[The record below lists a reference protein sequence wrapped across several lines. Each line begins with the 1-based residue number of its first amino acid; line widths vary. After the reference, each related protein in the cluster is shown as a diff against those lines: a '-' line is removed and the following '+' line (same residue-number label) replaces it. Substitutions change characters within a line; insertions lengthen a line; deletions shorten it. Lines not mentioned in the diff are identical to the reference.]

1 MSIKQPD
8 QMISTDSIYFSIN
21 ILRHRDSTH
30 QVGQIMMAC
39 KYIYVFFFFNIIEIT
54 QYCFT
59 FRTNMLSDKL
69 KQIREKSDLIL
80 SSSERTES
88 PTIKRTWGQ
97 LEREIKLMNER
108 IQPTQ
113 ELHAKA

>member
-1 MSIKQPD
+1 
-8 QMISTDSIYFSIN
+8 
-21 ILRHRDSTH
+21 
-30 QVGQIMMAC
+30 
-39 KYIYVFFFFNIIEIT
+39 
-54 QYCFT
+54 
-59 FRTNMLSDKL
+59 MLSDKL

-97 LEREIKLMNER
+97 LEREIKLMNEK